1 MKEEAKERRLRRIAL
16 GLLAVLAVMAAV
28 LLFLS
33 DNFVFPIILLIG
45 VAAGARRV
53 WSEIKTE
60 GESRR

>member
-1 MKEEAKERRLRRIAL
+1 MEEDAKERRLRRIAL
-16 GLLAVLAVMAAV
+16 GLLAVLAVMAVV

-53 WSEIKTE
+53 WSEVKAE
-60 GESRR
+60 RGPR